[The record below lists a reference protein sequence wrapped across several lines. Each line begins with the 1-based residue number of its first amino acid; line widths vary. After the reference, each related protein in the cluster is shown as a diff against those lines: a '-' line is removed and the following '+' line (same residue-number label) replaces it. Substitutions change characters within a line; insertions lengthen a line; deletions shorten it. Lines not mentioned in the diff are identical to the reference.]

1 MRDYIAHGAGDH
13 LLMPG
18 RIPDGQRRGGDC
30 QSALG
35 RYHTHRKA
43 VPSTD
48 RAGDPPYRL
57 EPARTG
63 HGGPVGLLYDG
74 QPLGP
79 HEAVEQLRSAI
90 PGRGPIDDWTWVLV
104 RAVPHDDGL
113 MRFDSLFEVTTYP
126 CELLWGPGNAW
137 DAVTWAEQ
145 DLPEGDTVGVP
156 DRLFLVQY
164 DHGRL
169 YLPRRPEIDGLA
181 TTSNST
187 TATGHSAIASGGSA
201 LSLGLRLGDVP
212 RRDVNDLRSVAV
224 SVLGWGGGHRT
235 GLKRGHAPR
244 P

>member
-43 VPSTD
+43 VPSTIE
-48 RAGDPPYRL
+48 REIHLIGWSPR
-57 EPARTG
+57 EQVI
-63 HGGPVGLLYDG
+63 GGPVGLLYDG

-145 DLPEGDTVGVP
+145 DLPEGNTVGVP

-169 YLPRRPEIDGLA
+169 YLPDVLKLMASLPPATRRRQLDTRRSLA
-181 TTSNST
+181 AAVRCPSAYVWATS
-187 TATGHSAIASGGSA
+187 HS
-201 LSLGLRLGDVP
+201 VM
-212 RRDVNDLRSVAV
+212 
-224 SVLGWGGGHRT
+224 
-235 GLKRGHAPR
+235 
-244 P
+244 